1 MMHSL
6 REFSLA
12 IRLVCRVKYLNAVLL
27 CSLCHKGTN
36 SYPWLL
42 SSVADINEC
51 QSSPCALGST
61 CVDEINGYR
70 CLCPPD
76 RTGSHCQEGS
86 SLHMMG
92 KTTPN
97 KYENEGGKK
106 IIIENISN
114 NVTAFTQLQE
124 NLAPLMD
131 TSPLMEWN
139 GMKTATLATVPM
151 GKLCAQR

>member
-6 REFSLA
+6 SEFSLG
-12 IRLVCRVKYLNAVLL
+12 IRLVCRLKYSNAVWL

-42 SSVADINEC
+42 SSIADINEC

-86 SLHMMG
+86 SRHMMW
-92 KTTPN
+92 KTTPK
-97 KYENEGGKK
+97 KYENEGK
-106 IIIENISN
+106 N
-114 NVTAFTQLQE
+114 N
-124 NLAPLMD
+124 N
-131 TSPLMEWN
+131 
-139 GMKTATLATVPM
+139 
-151 GKLCAQR
+151 

>member
-97 KYENEGGKK
+97 KYENEGEK

-131 TSPLMEWN
+131 TPPLME
-139 GMKTATLATVPM
+139 
-151 GKLCAQR
+151 

>member
-12 IRLVCRVKYLNAVLL
+12 VRLVCRVKYLNAVLL

>member
-92 KTTPN
+92 
-97 KYENEGGKK
+97 ENNPQQ
-106 IIIENISN
+106 I
-114 NVTAFTQLQE
+114 
-124 NLAPLMD
+124 
-131 TSPLMEWN
+131 
-139 GMKTATLATVPM
+139 
-151 GKLCAQR
+151 